1 VHGANRLASN
11 SLLEGLV
18 FGARAGQAMIEDAPV
33 EKRSGAALPGS
44 PAPQPGNSSAAQK
57 EPPKASSKPSP
68 ACPTLTKIRDLM
80 WREVG
85 ILRSGKEL
93 ADAIKQ
99 LQALELPK
107 PEKPGRAEHELRN
120 LHALALLI
128 ARSGLAR
135 EESRGSHYRSD
146 FPYRND
152 EEFAKHSAVQKG
164 KDVRFEE

>member
-1 VHGANRLASN
+1 
-11 SLLEGLV
+11 
-18 FGARAGQAMIEDAPV
+18 MIEDAPV
-33 EKRSGAALPGS
+33 GKRSGAALPGNL
-44 PAPQPGNSSAAQK
+44 APLPGNSSAAHK
-57 EPPKASSKPSP
+57 EAGKTNSKMSP
-68 ACPTLTKIRDLM
+68 VCATLAKIRDVM

-107 PEKPGRAEHELRN
+107 SEKPAREAHELRN

-146 FPYRND
+146 FPFRND
-152 EEFAKHSAVQKG
+152 EDFGKHSTVQKG
-164 KDVRFEE
+164 KNVRFEV

>member
-1 VHGANRLASN
+1 
-11 SLLEGLV
+11 
-18 FGARAGQAMIEDAPV
+18 MIEDAPV
-33 EKRSGAALPGS
+33 GKRSGAALPGG
-44 PAPQPGNSSAAQK
+44 PAPLPGNSSIAQK
-57 EPPKASSKPSP
+57 EPPKAASKPSP
-68 ACPTLTKIRDLM
+68 ACATLTKIRDVM

-93 ADAIKQ
+93 TDAIKQ
-99 LQALELPK
+99 LQALELAK
-107 PEKPGRAEHELRN
+107 SQKPGRAEHELRN

-152 EEFAKHSAVQKG
+152 EDFGKHSTVQKG
-164 KDVRFEE
+164 KDVRFEV